1 KNLKEKKSM
10 TKSTPHIQPNGVKIA
25 KTVLM
30 PGDPLRAKY
39 IADNYLEDVKQ
50 FNEVRN
56 MFGYTGTYKGKEV
69 SVMGSG
75 MGIPSIGIYSYELYN
90 FFNVDTIIRI
100 GSCGALQENVNL
112 YDIIIAQ
119 GASTNSSY
127 VEQYNSPGH
136 CAPLADFDLMLKA
149 KQKED
154 EIGAT
159 THVGNIISSHT
170 FYNADPTF
178 NEKWQRMGI
187 LGIEM
192 ESAALYLNA
201 TFANK
206 KALGVFTVSDHI
218 LRDEATTAEERQNS
232 FTQMMEIA
240 LEIAEQNFIA
250 FIHKVSYYIY
260 LYFYYKKDRNQI
272 KNLISVFYCFKYKY
286 CLSIYKLLFS

>member
-1 KNLKEKKSM
+1 MSKG
-10 TKSTPHIQPNGVKIA
+10 TPHIQPKEHKIA

-39 IADNYLEDVKQ
+39 IAENFLDNVVQ

-56 MFGYTGTYKGKEV
+56 MFGYTGTYKGKEI

-75 MGIPSIGIYSYELYN
+75 MGIPSIGIYSYELYH

-119 GASTNSSY
+119 AASTNSNY
-127 VEQYNSPGH
+127 VDQYQIPGH
-136 CAPLADFDLMLKA
+136 FAPIADFDLITKA
-149 KQKED
+149 KQKAD
-154 EIGAT
+154 ELGAVS
-159 THVGNIISSHT
+159 HVGNILSSDT
-170 FYNADPTF
+170 FYNANPHF
-178 NEKWQRMGI
+178 NDQWKRMGI

-201 TFANK
+201 TYAGK
-206 KALGVFTVSDHI
+206 KALGIFTVSDHI
-218 LRDEATTAEERQNS
+218 IKQEETTAEERQNS

-240 LEIAEQNFIA
+240 LEIAE
-250 FIHKVSYYIY
+250 
-260 LYFYYKKDRNQI
+260 
-272 KNLISVFYCFKYKY
+272 
-286 CLSIYKLLFS
+286 

>member
-1 KNLKEKKSM
+1 M
-10 TKSTPHIQPNGVKIA
+10 TKGTPHIQPNGTKIA

-39 IADNYLEDVKQ
+39 IADNYLENVEQ

-90 FFNVDTIIRI
+90 FFDVDTIIRI

-127 VEQYNSPGH
+127 VDQYNIPGH
-136 CAPLADFDLMLKA
+136 YAPLADFDLILKA
-149 KQKED
+149 KQKAD
-154 EIGAT
+154 EIGAKS
-159 THVGNIISSHT
+159 HVGNILSSDT
-170 FYNADPTF
+170 FYNADSTF
-178 NEKWQRMGI
+178 NERWQRMGI

-201 TFANK
+201 TYANK

-240 LEIAEQNFIA
+240 LEIAE
-250 FIHKVSYYIY
+250 
-260 LYFYYKKDRNQI
+260 
-272 KNLISVFYCFKYKY
+272 
-286 CLSIYKLLFS
+286 